1 MWIEWKELW
10 AKILAHNEGRGT
22 ANGQGE
28 EMRFF
33 ASLRNMVLK
42 YRYRNDPV
50 CLTGWTSALRWS
62 TRYFSL
68 SFRWSSPSLKSHF
81 RRLDGSK

>member
-1 MWIEWKELW
+1 MWIEWEELW
-10 AKILAHNEGRGT
+10 AKILAQNKGRGT
-22 ANGQGE
+22 ANGRGE

-42 YRYRNDPV
+42 YRYRSNSA
-50 CLTGWTSALRWS
+50 CLTGRTSALRWEHPLLLIV
-62 TRYFSL
+62 FSMAL
-68 SFRWSSPSLKSHF
+68 SSLKSHF